1 MKLPCPLIN
10 LVFNLDEKVPI
21 HPSKYFSFFLIECR
35 LDSMLMLIVSI
46 TYQDVIL
53 HSTAQHSTCY
63 NVITIKHWREKN
75 KLYPHSTS
83 SQLFS
88 FRNFKD
94 QHFILFREFI
104 KLESLGPG
112 SKALTNH
119 TGYLVLKI

>member
-1 MKLPCPLIN
+1 MAEL
-10 LVFNLDEKVPI
+10 
-21 HPSKYFSFFLIECR
+21 
-35 LDSMLMLIVSI
+35 
-46 TYQDVIL
+46 
-53 HSTAQHSTCY
+53 STCY
-63 NVITIKHWREKN
+63 NVLQLNTEGKEQTLFLTAHC
-75 KLYPHSTS
+75 TS